1 MAITSLE
8 IHQLRNLKNLSLKPH
23 PGFNLIIGKNGSG
36 KTSILEA
43 IHCLGRGKSFRT
55 HKTNYLICE
64 GTRFFTV
71 VGRISQKGREF
82 TIGMRRQR
90 GQSDIRLAG
99 KNITRASELT
109 EVLPVAVL
117 DPSLHRLIEEGSEG
131 RRKFLDWGVFHVEP
145 AFRGI
150 WNTYRKILAQRN
162 AALKAGWS
170 QAQIQHWDYELVE
183 AAECLDRSRQAYL
196 ADFANTVDLFTAI
209 FTGINEISLDY
220 YRGWRE
226 GADFSSYLKKQ
237 FCSDRERGFT
247 QFGPHRADLRIRM
260 GKKDARDVLS
270 RGQQKVLVASLIL
283 AQCRQVDATELSTLI
298 LVDDLPAELD
308 QEKRS
313 GLIEAL
319 GTTGARVFI
328 TGTDKMLFNDVKHLT
343 DSVFHVEQG
352 RIADG

>member
-8 IHQLRNLKNLSLKPH
+8 IHQFRNLKKLSIKPH
-23 PGFNLIIGKNGSG
+23 PGFNLIIGNNGSG
-36 KTSILEA
+36 KTSTLEA

-55 HKTNYLICE
+55 HKTNHLICE
-64 GTRFFTV
+64 GARFFTV

-82 TIGMRRQR
+82 TIGMKRQR

-109 EVLPVAVL
+109 EALPVAVL
-117 DPSLHRLIEEGSEG
+117 DPSLHQLIEGGADG

-150 WNTYRKILAQRN
+150 WNSYRKILAQRN
-162 AALKAGWS
+162 AALKAGWA
-170 QAQIQHWDYELVE
+170 QTQIQHWDYELVA

-196 ADFANTVDLFTAI
+196 ADLANTVDLFTAK
-209 FTGINEISLDY
+209 FTGISEVSFEY

-226 GADFSSYLKKQ
+226 GVNFSSYLKKQ
-237 FCSDRERGFT
+237 FFSDKERGFT
-247 QFGPHRADLRIRM
+247 QFGPHRADLRIRL
-260 GKKDARDVLS
+260 GKKEARDVLS

-283 AQCRQVDATELSTLI
+283 AQCRQLNATELSTII

-313 GLIEAL
+313 GLMEAL
-319 GTTGARVFI
+319 VTTGAQVFI
-328 TGTDKMLFNDVKHLT
+328 TGTDKMVFSDMNHLV
-343 DSVFHVEQG
+343 DKVFHVEQG
-352 RIADG
+352 RVVDG